1 MSEAEARVHARGSLY
16 PPAVPVPTRDS
27 SDEASSAASLPASL
41 APQVSGESTRP
52 ASAMVT
58 KGHGSGA
65 LDALLSGAL
74 ALELERNRRWTA
86 IAYTAAAIGV
96 PTYCLLDLL
105 FDRVDPT
112 WNLGATLSMRLVV
125 ALVLTTG
132 AIRCH
137 RASTSR
143 RELELWMTLAPVVL
157 TAGNAA
163 LMMFTGMLD
172 SPYAGGLLLVACG
185 YAFVPQHY
193 RRALGTG
200 IFAALVFP
208 ALYFARAFLGGPA
221 SMLEP
226 LALVR
231 LATTF
236 SIHATTIGILILAAH
251 VLWALRKEVFESRS
265 VGRYK
270 VRRRIGRGGM
280 GEVWAAW
287 DETLKREVALKV
299 LRTDRQDSVAVAR
312 FEIEVR
318 ATTELSHPN
327 TVRVFDFGATEDGIS
342 YYAMELLDGEP
353 LSALLR
359 REGKVEP
366 ARAVWLGTQVARALA
381 EAHARGIVH
390 RDMKP
395 ENVFI
400 THAGDESDHAK
411 VLDFGIARFEAST
424 GGLTED
430 AIVGTPQYL
439 APELLLGE
447 KASPAADVYGL
458 GVVLFQMLTG
468 AFPFDAEDGRALLLA
483 RLAIEPRGVRE
494 LAPEVPE
501 ELAEVVARS
510 LAREPAARFP
520 HGRALADALASTG
533 LLASYRPQIAA
544 SVSVGVPTS
553 RPDAETLDERRR
565 AS

>member
-1 MSEAEARVHARGSLY
+1 MLVPKNSSTDATSQESA
-16 PPAVPVPTRDS
+16 AVSVPN
-27 SDEASSAASLPASL
+27 ASSPEGDRASTSREVKRGPGL
-41 APQVSGESTRP
+41 
-52 ASAMVT
+52 
-58 KGHGSGA
+58 GA
-65 LDALLSGAL
+65 LDALLSGA
-74 ALELERNRRWTA
+74 AAVELERNRRWTA

-96 PTYCLLDLL
+96 PSYCLLDLL
-105 FDRVDPT
+105 FDRVDPN
-112 WNLGATLSMRLVV
+112 WNLEMAVSMRLGV
-125 ALVLTTG
+125 ALVLVLG

-137 RASTSR
+137 RAAIGR
-143 RELELWMTLAPVVL
+143 RELDVWMTLAPVL
-157 TAGNAA
+157 LAAGNAA
-163 LMMFTGMLD
+163 LMMATGMLD

-193 RRALGTG
+193 RRAVGTG
-200 IFAALVFP
+200 IFASLIFP
-208 ALYFARAFLGGPA
+208 SLYLARAFTAGP
-221 SMLEP
+221 STMLEP

-231 LATTF
+231 LVTMF
-236 SIHATTIGILILAAH
+236 SIHATTIAILVLAAH
-251 VLWALRKEVFESRS
+251 MLWALRKEVFESRS

-270 VRRRIGRGGM
+270 IRRRIGRGGM

-299 LRTDRQDSVAVAR
+299 LRTDRQDAVAVAR

-327 TVRVFDFGATEDGIS
+327 TVRVFDFGATEDGI
-342 YYAMELLDGEP
+342 YAMELLEGEP

-359 REGKVEP
+359 REGKLEP

-395 ENVFI
+395 ENVFV

-411 VLDFGIARFEAST
+411 VLDFGIARFSAST
-424 GGLTED
+424 VGLTED

-468 AFPFDAEDGRALLLA
+468 TFPFEADDGRALLLA
-483 RLAIEPRGVRE
+483 RLAVEPRGVRD
-494 LAPEVPE
+494 LAPEVSE
-501 ELAEVVARS
+501 ELAEVVRRS
-510 LAREPAARFP
+510 LARVPEERFP

-533 LLASYRPQIAA
+533 LLATYRPRIAA
-544 SVSVGVPTS
+544 TVSLGVAAPTLA
-553 RPDAETLDERRR
+553 AETVPEGRRSPQ
-565 AS
+565 AD

>member
-1 MSEAEARVHARGSLY
+1 MLGSTPPKITDDPTGSAEPSGLPEAGSVDAVRVR
-16 PPAVPVPTRDS
+16 P
-27 SDEASSAASLPASL
+27 AASGKGPT
-41 APQVSGESTRP
+41 SGI
-52 ASAMVT
+52 
-58 KGHGSGA
+58 
-65 LDALLSGAL
+65 LDALLSGA
-74 ALELERNRRWTA
+74 AADELHRNQRWTA

-96 PTYCLLDLL
+96 PSYCLLDVL
-105 FDRVDPT
+105 FDALDPS
-112 WNLGATLSMRLVV
+112 WDLGTTVSMRLTV
-125 ALVLTTG
+125 ALVLATG

-137 RASTSR
+137 RASTGR
-143 RELELWMTLAPVVL
+143 RELDLWMTLAPVLL
-157 TAGNAA
+157 TAGNAS
-163 LMMFTGMLD
+163 LMMTTGMLD

-193 RRALGTG
+193 RRAIGTG
-200 IFAALVFP
+200 TFAALVFP
-208 ALYFARAFLGGPA
+208 TLYLGWAFVGGPA
-221 SMLEP
+221 SMLTSLE
-226 LALVR
+226 LAR
-231 LATTF
+231 LFTTF
-236 SIHATTIGILILAAH
+236 CIHATTIGILILAAH
-251 VLWALRKEVFESRS
+251 FLWALRKEVFESRS

-287 DETLKREVALKV
+287 DETLKREVALKI
-299 LRTDRQDSVAVAR
+299 LRTDRQDAVAVAR

-342 YYAMELLDGEP
+342 YYAMELLEGEP

-359 REGKVEP
+359 REGKLEP
-366 ARAVWLGTQVARALA
+366 SRAVWLAAQVARALA

-400 THAGDESDHAK
+400 THAGDEADHAK
-411 VLDFGIARFEAST
+411 VLDFGIARFSAST
-424 GGLTED
+424 EGLTED

-483 RLAIEPRGVRE
+483 RLAVDPRGVRE
-494 LAPEVPE
+494 LAPHVPE
-501 ELAEVVARS
+501 ALAEVVARC
-510 LAREPAARFP
+510 LAREPGARFP
-520 HGRALADALASTG
+520 HGRAIADALAATG
-533 LLASYRPQIAA
+533 LLATYRPQIAA
-544 SVSVGVPTS
+544 TVTVGGAASLDPA
-553 RPDAETLDERRR
+553 AETRDERP
-565 AS
+565 

>member
-1 MSEAEARVHARGSLY
+1 MLVPKTGSTDAASQESATASGPQTSVPEGDGASDR
-16 PPAVPVPTRDS
+16 PPAVSRDTR
-27 SDEASSAASLPASL
+27 
-41 APQVSGESTRP
+41 
-52 ASAMVT
+52 
-58 KGHGSGA
+58 KGLGA
-65 LDALLSGAL
+65 LDALLSGA
-74 ALELERNRRWTA
+74 AAVELERNRRWTA
-86 IAYTAAAIGV
+86 IAYTAAAVGV
-96 PTYCLLDLL
+96 PSYCLLDLL
-105 FDRVDPT
+105 FDRVDPHWSLET
-112 WNLGATLSMRLVV
+112 TVSMRLGV
-125 ALVLTTG
+125 ALVLALG

-137 RASTSR
+137 RATTSR
-143 RELELWMTLAPVVL
+143 RELELWMTLAPVLL

-163 LMMFTGMLD
+163 LMMVTGMLD

-193 RRALGTG
+193 RRAVGTG

-208 ALYFARAFLGGPA
+208 ALYVARAFTAGPS

-226 LALVR
+226 FALVR
-231 LATTF
+231 LVTLF
-236 SIHATTIGILILAAH
+236 SIHATTIAILVLAAH

-270 VRRRIGRGGM
+270 IRRRIGRGGM

-299 LRTDRQDSVAVAR
+299 LRTDRQDAVAVAR

-359 REGKVEP
+359 REGKLEP
-366 ARAVWLGTQVARALA
+366 ARCVWLGTQVARALA

-395 ENVFI
+395 ENVFV

-411 VLDFGIARFEAST
+411 VLDFGIARFSAST
-424 GGLTED
+424 VGLTED

-468 AFPFDAEDGRALLLA
+468 TFPFEADDGRALLLA
-483 RLAIEPRGVRE
+483 RLAVEPRGVRD
-494 LAPEVPE
+494 LAPEVSE
-501 ELAEVVARS
+501 ELAEVVRRS
-510 LAREPAARFP
+510 LAREPEQRFP

-533 LLASYRPQIAA
+533 LLATYRPRIAA
-544 SVSVGVPTS
+544 AVSVGVAAPMLA
-553 RPDAETLDERRR
+553 AETVAERRR
-565 AS
+565 ASATG